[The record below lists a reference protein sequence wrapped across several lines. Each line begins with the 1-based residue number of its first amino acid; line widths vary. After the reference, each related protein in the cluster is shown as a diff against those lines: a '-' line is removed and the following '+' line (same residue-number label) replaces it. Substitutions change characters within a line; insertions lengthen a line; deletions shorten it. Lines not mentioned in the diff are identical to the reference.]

1 MWTNNK
7 KLSQIGTK
15 KQHLSGRYLNYF
27 SQHPQCNKIAIIYN
41 LVDRVFKLS
50 HNKFHKKNITF
61 IKKLLI
67 HNNYPPKLIELHI
80 KKRLK
85 KLRNAHNNTPQNSN
99 KKTFISLPYVKE
111 LENFLNI
118 FLKKYN
124 TNIVYSTKNKLNNI
138 IKTGQRQ
145 KPNLW

>member
-1 MWTNNK
+1 MCVSVT
-7 KLSQIGTK
+7 
-15 KQHLSGRYLNYF
+15 
-27 SQHPQCNKIAIIYN
+27 IYN

-67 HNNYPPKLIELHI
+67 HNNYPPKLIKLHI

-118 FLKKYN
+118 FFKKYN

-138 IKTGQRQ
+138 IKLTKTKTKSVIMEVLFTKLTAKIVMRHT
-145 KPNLW
+145 